1 MSTRP
6 LVTIYDGITGEAEK
20 QAVRLPHVFLAPI
33 RGDVV
38 HFVFR
43 NQNKNTRQ
51 PEGVSTEAGKQH
63 SAISWGTGRAV
74 ARIPR
79 ISGSGTNRNGQGAF
93 GNMTRK
99 GHMYSPLKNFRKW
112 QRKTPKQMRRYA
124 VASCIAASAV
134 PALVSARGHHIGG
147 VAQIPLVIN
156 SKSVN
161 VIRKTKQAVYLLKKI
176 NAYSDVLKVI
186 ASQTARAGQ
195 GKMRGRNTKAR
206 KGPLV
211 VYGTEEIQAIRA
223 FRNIPGVDTCKVENL
238 SVLNLA
244 PGGHMG
250 RFVIWT
256 ESAFKKLN
264 SLFGS
269 TKTMAA
275 LKSGFRVPKAQMAV
289 PDMKR
294 VIVQAEKMKILRPK
308 MTQQKVAARKNPLKN
323 WAAMVKLNPY
333 AKIAHNKIVQIKKA
347 QAVKK
352 EQYAEKAAKMIAMK
366 KAAVEQV
373 LPKRFAKKHEKIA
386 GDLVKAVVT
395 RNEKQKAY
403 LKKVGGIKKAEAKK
417 YAERINF

>member
-99 GHMYSPLKNFRKW
+99 GHMYSPLKTFRKW

-147 VAQIPLVIN
+147 VSQIPLVIN

-186 ASQTARAGQ
+186 ASQNVRAGQ
-195 GKMRGRNTKAR
+195 GKMRGRNTKER
-206 KGPLV
+206 KGPLL

-223 FRNIPGVDTCKVENL
+223 FRNIPGIDTCKVDNL

-244 PGGHMG
+244 PGAHMG

-264 SLFGS
+264 RLFGS
-269 TKTMAA
+269 TKTMAE

-294 VIVQAEKMKILRPK
+294 IIHQTEKMKILREKIVPRK
-308 MTQQKVAARKNPLKN
+308 TPVRKNPLRN

-333 AKIAHNKIVQIKKA
+333 AKIAHNRIVQIQKA
-347 QAVKK
+347 KTAQK
-352 EQYAEKAAKMIAMK
+352 EKYAQKMEKINAQK
-366 KAAVEQV
+366 KAALDVV
-373 LPKRFAKKHEKIA
+373 LPKKFAKKQEKIE
-386 GDLVKAVVT
+386 GNLIKPVVT

-403 LKKVGGIKKAEAKK
+403 LKKVNGIRKAEAKK
-417 YAERINF
+417 YAERIGF